1 MAKILCVEDAPDTVS
16 ILQVLLKDHS
26 PTFVSSVK
34 EARRLLETRNFQL
47 LLLDVNLPDGTGI
60 DLMTQIF
67 SEQKGIDV
75 VFLTGRKDLETKATA
90 FSLGAEDFIAKP
102 FDPID
107 LKLRIDA
114 KLRKRERSQLEK
126 NQLKSGQLALYL
138 DEHRAVNTVTNQALD
153 LTTLEFRLLA
163 LFVRTT
169 QKVFTRLEIL
179 DRVWGASV
187 SVSERAVDVHVSNL
201 RKKLTGTGVTI
212 SSVVGAGYRLE
223 LKNDV

>member
-1 MAKILCVEDAPDTVS
+1 MAKILCVEDAPDTVA
-16 ILQVLLKDHS
+16 ILQILLKDHS
-26 PTFVSSVK
+26 PTFVSSLL
-34 EARRLLETRNFQL
+34 EARRLLETRTYQL

-60 DLMTQIF
+60 DLMTQIY

-114 KLRKRERSQLEK
+114 KLRKRERSQLQN
-126 NQLKSGQLALYL
+126 NQLKIGQLALYL
-138 DEHRAVNTVTNQALD
+138 DEHRAVNTQTNQTLD

-163 LFVRTT
+163 LFIRTT
-169 QKVFTRLEIL
+169 QKVFTRPEIL
-179 DRVWGASV
+179 DRVWGTAV

-201 RKKLTGTGVTI
+201 RKKLAGTGVTI

-223 LKNDV
+223 HKADV